1 MAKKKKP
8 SKFFNFERIVKELA
22 QDKQKKILTSAK

>member
-8 SKFFNFERIVKELA
+8 SKFFNFDRIIKELA
-22 QDKQKKILTSAK
+22 QDKQKILATK